1 MPLIERKL
9 TIKQQDFA
17 DAYIELGNATQAYLK
32 AYPNVKKETTASTNG
47 SRMLGNAKV
56 KAYIDERMEQLQTER
71 VATQQEVM
79 ETLTSILRGEA
90 RSATL
95 IGVGGG
101 EETIEEDMPPTTAER
116 IRAAELLG
124 KRYRMWTDK
133 VDVEHSGEIAN
144 KVDLSGL
151 SEKEL
156 RALANSIENKSGSTS
171 ERG

>member
-1 MPLIERKL
+1 MIESKL
-9 TIKQQDFA
+9 TIKQHAFA

-32 AYPNVKKETTASTNG
+32 AYPNVKKETTASANG

-56 KAYIDERMEQLQTER
+56 KAYIDERLEQLKSER
-71 VATQQEVM
+71 VADQQEIL
-79 ETLTSILRGEA
+79 ETLTAVLRGEMTSAILRG
-90 RSATL
+90 
-95 IGVGGG
+95 IGEGAQ
-101 EETIEEDMPPTTAER
+101 TIDEDMPPTTAER

-133 VDVEHSGEIAN
+133 VDVEHSGEVVN

-156 RALANSIENKSGSTS
+156 RAIANSIESKS
-171 ERG
+171 